1 MLGSW
6 VSAGSGFHTITE
18 QPLGV
23 WWTVFNE
30 TIVLGYK
37 VKVVQYEQGHLL
49 WNLRLVLPH
58 WQVEWWHYAFLQM
71 THIALEIYESLACPF
86 ETFETSELG
95 YPLTYRASHWQHP
108 TSHGSVAHLKIDSS
122 QLDGSHLERQKL
134 IYSLHIDAQWCID
147 RFCFESIRLD

>member
-23 WWTVFNE
+23 WLTVFNE

-58 WQVEWWHYAFLQM
+58 WQVE
-71 THIALEIYESLACPF
+71 
-86 ETFETSELG
+86 
-95 YPLTYRASHWQHP
+95 
-108 TSHGSVAHLKIDSS
+108 
-122 QLDGSHLERQKL
+122 
-134 IYSLHIDAQWCID
+134 
-147 RFCFESIRLD
+147 

>member
-1 MLGSW
+1 MNVHTPRGTCSQTAGSRIPRCPLVLRSHVVNVQKWCPKSTFVSWSNKLRHIPGKNCQEFLVCGMPVCPIPMLGSW

-23 WWTVFNE
+23 WLTVFNE

-58 WQVEWWHYAFLQM
+58 WQVE
-71 THIALEIYESLACPF
+71 
-86 ETFETSELG
+86 
-95 YPLTYRASHWQHP
+95 
-108 TSHGSVAHLKIDSS
+108 
-122 QLDGSHLERQKL
+122 
-134 IYSLHIDAQWCID
+134 
-147 RFCFESIRLD
+147 